1 MDIHRAKEIMESPQI
16 INVEYRGV
24 AVHIDQVFESNA
36 YAEIHYEDGTVAN
49 APLSDL
55 REN

>member
-1 MDIHRAKEIMESPQI
+1 MDIQRAKEIMESSKI

-24 AVHIDQVFESNA
+24 PVHIDQVFESNA
-36 YAEIHYEDGTVAN
+36 YAEIHYEDGAVAN
-49 APLSDL
+49 APLNDL